1 MSHVAPTHAGKPLP
15 SEVSVST
22 LPIQEATATSYVA
35 VCTNASA
42 ARRWRSARVNPPAAT
57 AASTSAYRSG
67 EVTIATDGWFL
78 AAARTIDGP
87 PMSICSTHSSGPAPE
102 STVCVNG

>member
-1 MSHVAPTHAGKPLP
+1 MAPIHAGKPDP
-15 SEVSVST
+15 SLLSVST
-22 LPIQEATATSYVA
+22 LPIHDATWTSYVA

-42 ARRWRSARVNPPAAT
+42 ARRCRSASVNPPAAT
-57 AASTSAYRSG
+57 AASTASYVAG
-67 EVTIATDGWFL
+67 EVTMATLGWFL

-102 STVCVNG
+102 ATVWVKG

>member
-1 MSHVAPTHAGKPLP
+1 MSVR
-15 SEVSVST
+15 T
-22 LPIQEATATSYVA
+22 LPIQEATATSYDA

-42 ARRWRSARVNPPAAT
+42 ASRWRCSRVNPPSAT

-67 EVTIATDGWFL
+67 EVTIATEGWFL

-87 PMSICSTHSSGPAPE
+87 PMSICSTHSSGDAPE
-102 STVCVNG
+102 ATVWVKG